1 MVKIKV
7 ASKITEDLY
16 KPLLEDARILHF
28 LKQHQ
33 KDIDFLKKH
42 ASDFFMWQET
52 LDKCKHC
59 QGLFQCSQ
67 PLQGKVKTLEFDES
81 MLF

>member
-1 MVKIKV
+1 MERIKV
-7 ASKITEDLY
+7 ASKIAEDLY

-42 ASDFFMWQET
+42 ASDF
-52 LDKCKHC
+52 LCGRKHWINVNTVRDC
-59 QGLFQCSQ
+59 FNVVNRYGEKSKHWNLM
-67 PLQGKVKTLEFDES
+67 KADI
-81 MLF
+81 